1 MDEAALKSRVD
12 ELLTRIQSSGQAD
25 FVALGNEVYA
35 GAMTVMCAVYG
46 ADSNQ
51 VSALRRTM
59 EEALALGRDARHQ
72 MREVIKAARGSL
84 ENLKKELE
92 AGFVGSLRQRIAGDV
107 LTDFLRLSRT
117 ALDEPGDGAKNVAAV
132 LAAAAFED
140 TIRRIGIAFAA
151 QTGTEDLSDV
161 INALKNKGVLQSPQL
176 GIAQG
181 YLNFRNRALHANWEQ
196 IERPAVASVLA
207 FVEELLVKHFS

>member
-46 ADSNQ
+46 PESNQ
-51 VSALRRTM
+51 VAALRRMM
-59 EEALALGRDARHQ
+59 EAAVALGRDARHQ
-72 MREVIKAARGSL
+72 MREVIKATRGAL
-84 ENLKKELE
+84 ENLKREME
-92 AGFVGSLRQRIAGDV
+92 AGFVGSLRQKITGDV
-107 LTDFLRLSRT
+107 LTDFVRLSRT
-117 ALDEPGDGAKNVAAV
+117 ALDESGDGAKNVAAV

-140 TIRRIGIAFAA
+140 TIRRMGIAFAG

-181 YLNFRNRALHANWEQ
+181 YLNFRNRALHANWDQ
-196 IERPAVASVLA
+196 IERAAVASVLG